1 MQSIDNKAPLSPY
14 LALFAAILAVSTS
27 SIFIRFAQRDASSIV
42 IAAYR
47 LTIATLL
54 IAPVAII
61 RQRDEIKN
69 IARKD
74 WIFLIISGIMLA
86 FHFASWI
93 TSLEYTTVT
102 SSVVL
107 VSTAPLWVAALT
119 PWVLHERLSKMALI
133 GMVVALLGG
142 MLVSMAESC
151 TLGSTGMVCEPMG
164 SFFQG
169 KTFLGNVLA
178 MVGAWTVSGYLLI
191 GRRVRAHISLPAY
204 TFIVYG
210 MAAITLIILALGMK
224 QVLIAPFQPITY
236 LLFIAL
242 AVVPQL
248 LGHSTYN
255 WALRYLP
262 AAFVSV
268 MLLGEPVGSSIL
280 AYFILGEKPGWF
292 ELAGG
297 VLILIGIGLSA
308 QTDKQK

>member
-1 MQSIDNKAPLSPY
+1 MQLNDDNPPLSPY
-14 LALFAAILAVSTS
+14 LALFGAILAVSTS
-27 SIFIRFAQRDASSIV
+27 SIFIRFAQRDASSLV

-47 LTIATLL
+47 LSIATVL
-54 IAPVAII
+54 IAPLALT
-61 RQRDEIKN
+61 RQRSEIKA

-74 WIFLIISGIMLA
+74 WILLEISGIMLA

-93 TSLEYTTVT
+93 TSLEYTTVA

-119 PWVLHERLSKMALI
+119 PFVLRERISKMALI
-133 GMVVALLGG
+133 GMGVALLGG
-142 MLVSMAESC
+142 GLVSMAESC
-151 TLGSTGMVCEPMG
+151 SIDPGSMVCKPLG
-164 SFFQG
+164 AVFQG
-169 KTFLGNVLA
+169 KAFWGNLLA
-178 MVGAWTVSGYLLI
+178 MIGAWTVSGYLLI

-210 MAAITLIILALGMK
+210 VAAVTLIILALGT
-224 QVLIAPFQPITY
+224 QQALFGPFKPLTCI
-236 LLFIAL
+236 LFLAL
-242 AVVPQL
+242 AVVPQI

-280 AYFILGEKPGWF
+280 AYFILGEQPGLF

-297 VLILIGIGLSA
+297 VLILIGIGLASK
-308 QTDKQK
+308 TE

>member
-1 MQSIDNKAPLSPY
+1 MQFTDDNPPLSPY
-14 LALFAAILAVSTS
+14 LALFGAILAVSTS
-27 SIFIRFAQRDASSIV
+27 SIFIRFAQRDASSLV

-54 IAPVAII
+54 IAPLALT
-61 RQRDEIKN
+61 RQRSEIKA

-74 WIFLIISGIMLA
+74 WILLGISGVMLA

-93 TSLEYTTVT
+93 TSLEYTTVA

-119 PWVLHERLSKMALI
+119 PFVLHERLSKMALI
-133 GMVVALLGG
+133 GMGVALLGG
-142 MLVSMAESC
+142 LLVSMAESC
-151 TLGSTGMVCEPMG
+151 SMGAGGLVCQPMG
-164 SFFQG
+164 AVFQG
-169 KTFLGNVLA
+169 KAFWGNLLA
-178 MVGAWTVSGYLLI
+178 MIGAWTVSGYLLI

-210 MAAITLIILALGMK
+210 VAAVTLIILALGT
-224 QVLIAPFQPITY
+224 QQALLGPFKPLTWI
-236 LLFIAL
+236 LFIAL
-242 AVVPQL
+242 AVVPQI

-280 AYFILGEKPGWF
+280 AYFILGEQPGLF

-297 VLILIGIGLSA
+297 VLILIGIGLASK
-308 QTDKQK
+308 TE

>member
-1 MQSIDNKAPLSPY
+1 MQLNDDNPPLSPY
-14 LALFAAILAVSTS
+14 LALFGAILAVSTS
-27 SIFIRFAQRDASSIV
+27 SIFIRFAQRDASSLV

-54 IAPVAII
+54 IAPLALT
-61 RQRDEIKN
+61 RQRAEIKS

-74 WIFLIISGIMLA
+74 WILLGISGIMLA

-93 TSLEYTTVT
+93 TSLEYTTVA

-119 PWVLHERLSKMALI
+119 PFVLRERISKMALI
-133 GMVVALLGG
+133 GMGVALLGG
-142 MLVSMAESC
+142 GLVSMAESC
-151 TLGSTGMVCEPMG
+151 SIDPGGMVCEPMG
-164 SFFQG
+164 AVFQG
-169 KTFLGNVLA
+169 RAFWGNLLA
-178 MVGAWTVSGYLLI
+178 MIGAWTVSGYLLI

-210 MAAITLIILALGMK
+210 VSAVTLIILALGT
-224 QVLIAPFQPITY
+224 QQALFGPFKPLTY
-236 LLFIAL
+236 ILFLAL
-242 AVVPQL
+242 AVVPQI

-280 AYFILGEKPGWF
+280 AYFILGEQPGVF

-297 VLILIGIGLSA
+297 LLILIGIGLASK
-308 QTDKQK
+308 TN